1 MTVRWEPTTEEAD
14 KFTLIAGAVCLDFAN
29 TVGGWRG
36 RQAYEYLRTYSDL
49 MRWARDAEL
58 FNADTVEDIMSAA
71 RERPAE
77 AEAVLARAIVLREAI
92 YRIFTSLLSR
102 TPPTPQDLEIL
113 NIELA
118 HAYAHL
124 AIAYTPDG
132 YAWQWYG
139 EVTPDAVLWRVA
151 RSTAD
156 VLLSL
161 VASMVR
167 QCAGDICGWLFIDN
181 TRNHSRRWCDMRGC
195 GNRAKVRR
203 HRARQRR
210 PEAPV

>member
-1 MTVRWEPTTEEAD
+1 MTVRWEPPTEEGD
-14 KFTLIAGAVCLDFAN
+14 PFTLIAGAACLDFAN

-36 RQAYEYLRTYSDL
+36 GQAHEYLRTYSDL
-49 MRWARDAEL
+49 MGWARDAEL
-58 FNADTVEDIMSAA
+58 LNADTLEAVMRTA
-71 RERPAE
+71 REQPAE
-77 AEAVLARAIVLREAI
+77 TEAVLARAIALREAI
-92 YRIFTSLLSR
+92 YRIFTSLLGR
-102 TPPTPQDLEIL
+102 TLPTPEDLEIL

-118 HAYAHL
+118 HAHAHL

-132 YAWQWYG
+132 YGWQWYG
-139 EVTPDAVLWRVA
+139 DVTLDAVLWRVA

-156 VLLSL
+156 VLLSP
-161 VASMVR
+161 VASTVR

-203 HRARQRR
+203 HRARQRTH
-210 PEAPV
+210 EAQL